1 MRPVLLVGLD
11 PRQRFP
17 QELSGPFR
25 IDIAGEQHSFGE
37 RQLVAITAGQHVQMN
52 MRHRVE
58 GGQTVVQRGH
68 WSRCRIVAQTSHGAG
83 RVPRLQGDAGICAKK
98 LRQRGLSTMTGIG
111 RDVNC

>member
-25 IDIAGEQHSFGE
+25 IEIAGEQYPFGE

-58 GGQTVVQRGH
+58 GNRTVVQRD
-68 WSRCRIVAQTSHGAG
+68 IG
-83 RVPRLQGDAGICAKK
+83 RVAASLPRRRTELAAFPACKATLGPKSC
-98 LRQRGLSTMTGIG
+98 
-111 RDVNC
+111 VNGA